1 MISSLHT
8 IPAVQVR
15 ASRHVNPYQT
25 VPGTN
30 PVSRPKPSEPC
41 VCSLPVS
48 SGPAPV
54 SRRAVSHPSRESSRD
69 RCNPSGGCILQ
80 HPPMRCTSHLHPK
93 CRPEL
98 QELDLAQGLREDVR
112 GVFVRRDRDNFDVV
126 RLRPLRV
133 VATSTVQLA
142 RARQVVLPIL
152 PQAVPH
158 TVDQH
163 PSPT

>member
-25 VPGTN
+25 IPGTN

-54 SRRAVSHPSRESSRD
+54 SRRAVSHPSRESFRD

-80 HPPMRCTSHLHPK
+80 HPPMRCTSHLHTK
-93 CRPEL
+93 CSPEF

-112 GVFVRRDRDNFDVV
+112 GVFVSRDRDNFDV
-126 RLRPLRV
+126 LRLRV
-133 VATSTVQLA
+133 VVEKVDSSVDVLGAFA
-142 RARQVVLPIL
+142 RVEIFRK
-152 PQAVPH
+152 
-158 TVDQH
+158 
-163 PSPT
+163 

>member
-1 MISSLHT
+1 MMSSLPT
-8 IPAVQVR
+8 TPAVQVR

-54 SRRAVSHPSRESSRD
+54 SRRAVSHPSRESLHD

-80 HPPMRCTSHLHPK
+80 HPPMRCTSHLHAK
-93 CRPEL
+93 CSPEL

-112 GVFVRRDRDNFDVV
+112 GVFVSRDRDNFDV
-126 RLRPLRV
+126 LRLRV
-133 VATSTVQLA
+133 VVEKVDSSVDVLGAFA
-142 RARQVVLPIL
+142 RVEVFRK
-152 PQAVPH
+152 
-158 TVDQH
+158 
-163 PSPT
+163 

>member
-80 HPPMRCTSHLHPK
+80 HTPMRCTSHLHAK

-112 GVFVRRDRDNFDVV
+112 GVFVSRDRDNFDV
-126 RLRPLRV
+126 LRLRV
-133 VATSTVQLA
+133 VVEKVDSSVDVLGAFA
-142 RARQVVLPIL
+142 RVEIFRK
-152 PQAVPH
+152 
-158 TVDQH
+158 
-163 PSPT
+163 